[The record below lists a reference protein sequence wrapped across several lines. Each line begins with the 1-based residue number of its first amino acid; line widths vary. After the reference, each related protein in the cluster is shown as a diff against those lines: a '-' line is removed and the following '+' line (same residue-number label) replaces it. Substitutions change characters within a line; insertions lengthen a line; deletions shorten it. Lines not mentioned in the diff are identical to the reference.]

1 MAATTSAARSL
12 LLCLLLAFL
21 HGLQFQIPPVA
32 AATSHNKTESRDGR
46 GKTLS
51 FTLYQH
57 ETINKTGY
65 IVVDG
70 VAGAGVSQTTTPFGT
85 IYVFRDDLTVRADRA
100 SPVAGV
106 AEGSS
111 ITTSL
116 DGLQSLS
123 LAKITVHH
131 RGHRGSVSVLG
142 GTYNNKAVRL
152 PGAPASPILSCI
164 GCDNNGRQD
173 RDLHRVPARQA
184 ERDRGTATT
193 TSFDGLHNLLAAK
206 ISLHHRG
213 YRGSVSVL
221 GGSHN
226 TKPSVYPVVGGT
238 GDFLYTEGYVQSSP
252 VDSDGPRVMHKLEI
266 HLYWPPYTKFAPVP

>member
-12 LLCLLLAFL
+12 LLCLLVAFL
-21 HGLQFQIPPVA
+21 HRLQFHIPPVA
-32 AATSHNKTESRDGR
+32 AATSTSHNKTESRQDGR

-142 GTYNNKAVRL
+142 GTYN
-152 PGAPASPILSCI
+152 
-164 GCDNNGRQD
+164 
-173 RDLHRVPARQA
+173 
-184 ERDRGTATT
+184 
-193 TSFDGLHNLLAAK
+193 
-206 ISLHHRG
+206 
-213 YRGSVSVL
+213 
-221 GGSHN
+221 
-226 TKPSVYPVVGGT
+226 TKPSDYPVLGGT
-238 GDFLYTEGYVQSSP
+238 GDFAYALGYVRSSP
-252 VDSDGPRVMHKLEI
+252 VDLRGRTVTYKMEL
-266 HLYWPPYTKFAPVP
+266 HLYWPPYAHYAPVPHKA

>member
-12 LLCLLLAFL
+12 LLCLLVAFL
-21 HGLQFQIPPVA
+21 HRLQFQIPPVA

-142 GTYNNKAVRL
+142 GTYN
-152 PGAPASPILSCI
+152 
-164 GCDNNGRQD
+164 
-173 RDLHRVPARQA
+173 
-184 ERDRGTATT
+184 
-193 TSFDGLHNLLAAK
+193 
-206 ISLHHRG
+206 
-213 YRGSVSVL
+213 
-221 GGSHN
+221 
-226 TKPSVYPVVGGT
+226 TKPSDYPVVGGT
-238 GDFLYTEGYVQSSP
+238 GDFAYALGYVRSSP
-252 VDSDGPRVMHKLEI
+252 VDLRGRTVTYKMEL
-266 HLYWPPYTKFAPVP
+266 HLYWPPYAHYATVPHKA

>member
-1 MAATTSAARSL
+1 MAATTSL

-21 HGLQFQIPPVA
+21 HGLQFHIPPVA
-32 AATSHNKTESRDGR
+32 AATTSTSHNKTESRRDAR

-85 IYVFRDDLTVRADRA
+85 IYVFRDDLTVHADRK

-142 GTYNNKAVRL
+142 GTYN
-152 PGAPASPILSCI
+152 
-164 GCDNNGRQD
+164 
-173 RDLHRVPARQA
+173 
-184 ERDRGTATT
+184 
-193 TSFDGLHNLLAAK
+193 
-206 ISLHHRG
+206 
-213 YRGSVSVL
+213 
-221 GGSHN
+221 
-226 TKPSVYPVVGGT
+226 TKPSDYPVVGGT
-238 GDFLYTEGYVQSSP
+238 GDFAYALGYVRSSP
-252 VDSDGPRVMHKLEI
+252 LDLRGRTVTYKMEL
-266 HLYWPPYTKFAPVP
+266 HLYWPPYAHYAPVPHKA

>member
-1 MAATTSAARSL
+1 MAATTSL

-21 HGLQFQIPPVA
+21 HGLQFHIPPVA
-32 AATSHNKTESRDGR
+32 AATTSTSHNKTESRRDAR

-85 IYVFRDDLTVRADRA
+85 IYVFRDDLTVHADRK

-142 GTYNNKAVRL
+142 GTYN
-152 PGAPASPILSCI
+152 
-164 GCDNNGRQD
+164 
-173 RDLHRVPARQA
+173 
-184 ERDRGTATT
+184 
-193 TSFDGLHNLLAAK
+193 
-206 ISLHHRG
+206 
-213 YRGSVSVL
+213 
-221 GGSHN
+221 
-226 TKPSVYPVVGGT
+226 TKPSDYPVVGGT
-238 GDFLYTEGYVQSSP
+238 GDFAYALGYVRSSP
-252 VDSDGPRVMHKLEI
+252 LDLRGRTVTYKMEL
-266 HLYWPPYTKFAPVP
+266 HLYWPPYAHFAPVPHKA